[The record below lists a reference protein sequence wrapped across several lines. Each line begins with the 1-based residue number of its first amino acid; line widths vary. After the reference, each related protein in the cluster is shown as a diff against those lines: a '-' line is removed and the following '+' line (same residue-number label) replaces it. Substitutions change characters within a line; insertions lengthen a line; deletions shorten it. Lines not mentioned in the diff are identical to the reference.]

1 MRNIKLTIE
10 YDGTNFCGWQKQPD
24 KRTVQEEIENVLSA
38 ILKEEV
44 KINGA
49 GRTDSGVHAIGQVAN
64 FHTDKTIGTKELYMA
79 INSIIPKD
87 TTILNV
93 EDVDNE
99 FHARKSAKAKHYR
112 YVINNSKIH
121 SALNMNREYLF
132 KYNLNDEAM
141 KLASQDLIGKH
152 DFAAFK
158 SAGSDIE
165 NTEREIYDIS
175 INRMGNRVIIDIIG
189 NGFMYNMVRIIVG
202 TLLDIGSGKLDMC
215 TIKNM
220 IETGDRRLGGQTV
233 SACGLYPAAGHP
245 G

>member
-10 YDGTNFCGWQKQPD
+10 YDGTNFCGWQKQPGR
-24 KRTVQEEIENVLSA
+24 RTVQEEIENALSN

-44 KINGA
+44 IINGA
-49 GRTDSGVHAIGQVAN
+49 GRTDAGVHAIGQVAN
-64 FHTDKTIGTKELYMA
+64 FYTDKTIKCKELYMA

-87 TTILNV
+87 ITILNV
-93 EDVDNE
+93 EDVDNN

-112 YVINNSKIH
+112 YVVNNSKIH
-121 SALNMNREYLF
+121 SALNMNREYVF

-141 KLASQDLIGKH
+141 KLAAEDLIGKH

-158 SAGSDIE
+158 AAGSDVE
-165 NTEREIYDIS
+165 NTEREIFDIT
-175 INRMGNRVIIDIIG
+175 INRMGNRVIIDVIG
-189 NGFMYNMVRIIVG
+189 DGFMYNMVRIIVG

-233 SACGLYPAAGHP
+233 PACGLYMVEVKY
-245 G
+245 

>member
-10 YDGTNFCGWQKQPD
+10 YDGTNFYGWQKQPD
-24 KRTVQEEIENVLSA
+24 KRTVQEEIETALSA

-44 KINGA
+44 SINGA
-49 GRTDSGVHAIGQVAN
+49 GRTDAGVHAIAQVAN
-64 FHTDKTIGTKELYMA
+64 FHTEKTIKCKELYMA

-87 TTILNV
+87 ITILNV
-93 EDVDNE
+93 EEMDNE

-121 SALNMNREYLF
+121 SALNMNREYVF
-132 KYNLNDEAM
+132 KYNIADEVM
-141 KLASQDLIGKH
+141 QLAANDLIGKH

-158 SAGSDIE
+158 TATCNVE

-175 INRMGNRVIIDIIG
+175 ITRMGNRVIVDIIG
-189 NGFMYNMVRIIVG
+189 NGFMHNMVRIIVG
-202 TLLDIGSGKLDMC
+202 TLLDIASGKLDAC

-220 IETGDRRLGGQTV
+220 FETKDRTLGGQTV
-233 SACGLYPAAGHP
+233 PACGLYMVKVIYD
-245 G
+245 